1 MTSSLEVLKKFWGY
15 DTFRPLQE
23 EIVQSVLDKKD
34 TLALLPTGGGK
45 SICFQVPALMMDG
58 ICLVVSPLIALMKDQ
73 VEQLRNRKI
82 LAQAIYSGMSRQEID
97 HVLDNCA
104 YGDVKFLYLSPERL
118 KTQLFQERL
127 KKMNVNLLAID
138 EAHCISQWGYDFRPS
153 YLEIAELRSQ
163 IPDIPCIALTATA
176 TPKVQKDI
184 KKRLNFGIDNQHF
197 QKSFARDNLSYS
209 CFEELNK
216 NRRMLKILRNVRGS
230 AIVYVRSRRQCQAV
244 SDFLIK
250 NQISASFYHAGLTHK
265 ERDFRQEAWIKNKS
279 RVIVATNAFGMGI
292 DKPDVRVVIHLEA
305 PDTPEA
311 YYQEAGRA
319 GRDEKRAFAV
329 VLYDK
334 KNLVMMEKR
343 IVQSHPDIKIIKQ
356 VYQALANYYKIAV
369 GSSLMAS
376 YDFKIE
382 DFHQTYKINY
392 LDVFYSIK
400 RLEEQGLIQLNKSFY
415 HPSKIWICSN
425 KMDLYKFQ
433 IANPKLDKLIKIL
446 LRMYGG
452 DLFNRFIQ
460 INEDKIAKQ
469 LNIYRET
476 VRKQL
481 NFLVQHEILE
491 YSEQK
496 ETPQLTFTTAR
507 QDAISLTLDLKLLA
521 SRKKEALQKIEAI
534 QNYLSNPRRCR
545 TLLLLEYFGEH
556 SDRNCGVCDFC
567 LEEKRKYKTIDSQSI
582 EEKILALFEGK
593 KDLQV
598 ETIVE
603 RLSLSA
609 ENTVLECLQRL
620 IANEILVYDKF
631 GRVVLKDDIT

>member
-1 MTSSLEVLKKFWGY
+1 MTSLQILKKFWGY
-15 DTFRPLQE
+15 DAFRPLQE
-23 EIVQSVLDKKD
+23 DIVQSVLDKKD

-45 SICFQVPALMMDG
+45 SICFQVPALMLDG

-82 LAQAIYSGMSRQEID
+82 LAQAIYSGMNRQEID
-97 HVLDNCA
+97 NILDNCA

-118 KTQLFQERL
+118 KTPLFQERL
-127 KKMNVNLLAID
+127 KKMKVNLLAID
-138 EAHCISQWGYDFRPS
+138 EAHCISQWGYDFRPP
-153 YLEIAELRSQ
+153 YLEIAQLREQ
-163 IPDIPCIALTATA
+163 IPDVPCIALTATA
-176 TPKVQKDI
+176 TPEVQKDI
-184 KKRLNFGIDNQHF
+184 KIRLNFAPDNQHF

-216 NRRMLKILRNVRGS
+216 SKRMLKILRNVKGS
-230 AIVYVRSRRQCQAV
+230 GIVYVRSRRQCQLV
-244 SDFLIK
+244 SDFLNQ
-250 NQISASFYHAGLTHK
+250 NQIRASYYHAGLTQK
-265 ERDFRQEAWIKNKS
+265 ERDFRQEAWINNKS

-292 DKPDVRVVIHLEA
+292 DKPDVRVVIHLDA

-334 KNLVMMEKR
+334 KSLEMMEKR
-343 IVQSHPDIKIIKQ
+343 TRQSHPDVLVIKQ

-382 DFHQTYKINY
+382 EFHQTYKINY

-415 HPSKIWICSN
+415 HPSKVWMCASKI
-425 KMDLYKFQ
+425 DLYKFQ
-433 IANPKLDKLIKIL
+433 LANPKLDKLIKML

-452 DLFNRFIQ
+452 ELFNKFIQ
-460 INEDKIAKQ
+460 INEEKIAKN
-469 LNIYRET
+469 LSVYPES

-481 NFLVQHEILE
+481 KFLLQHEILE

-496 ETPQLTFTTAR
+496 EIPQLTFITAR
-507 QDAISLTLDLKLLA
+507 QDAINLKLDLKLLE
-521 SRKKEALQKIEAI
+521 SRRKGAIEKVQAI
-534 QNYLSNPRRCR
+534 QNYLTNPRRCR
-545 TLLLLEYFGEH
+545 TLLLLEYFGEI
-556 SDRNCGVCDFC
+556 SDKNCGVCDFC
-567 LEEKRKYKTIDSQSI
+567 LEEKRKFKTVDTNSV
-582 EEKILALFEGK
+582 EEKIIALVEEGK
-593 KDLQV
+593 VIQV
-598 ETIVE
+598 ESLVDK
-603 RLSLSA
+603 LSLNG
-609 ENTVLECLQRL
+609 ENTVLECLQSL
-620 IANEILVYDKF
+620 IANEILAYDKF
-631 GRVVLKDDIT
+631 GRVILPE